1 MKGNEPFCSV
11 ADPDPDRAN
20 QTPARADAVTPPTAV
35 PEVPAAAA
43 NYAATETSAAASEAA
58 SDAAATSDAAA
69 ASGATAAASA
79 AAAAATTPGL
89 CGRVSGRDQQT
100 RHANGGKTIDT
111 EQRGCC
117 QTAR

>member
-1 MKGNEPFCSV
+1 V
-11 ADPDPDRAN
+11 
-20 QTPARADAVTPPTAV
+20 
-35 PEVPAAAA
+35 
-43 NYAATETSAAASEAA
+43 
-58 SDAAATSDAAA
+58 
-69 ASGATAAASA
+69 ASA
-79 AAAAATTPGL
+79 AAAAYSTTNAATEAAATDAAATDAAAATGAAATAGAAASTTATPAAATAAATTTPGL

>member
-1 MKGNEPFCSV
+1 V
-11 ADPDPDRAN
+11 AS
-20 QTPARADAVTPPTAV
+20 
-35 PEVPAAAA
+35 AAAA
-43 NYAATETSAAASEAA
+43 AYSTTNAATEAAAT
-58 SDAAATSDAAA
+58 DAAATDAAA
-69 ASGATAAASA
+69 ATGAAATAGAAASTTATPA
-79 AAAAATTPGL
+79 AATAAATTPGL